1 MANKKKHANGYATF
15 DDGLGFREIA
25 EVLHESGETPR
36 KMRHTSIRNYFL
48 RGMEKLAE
56 PIAEQSGRS
65 VREIARDPR
74 VQTALAEI
82 LRSKNNDDRID
93 I

>member
-1 MANKKKHANGYATF
+1 MANKKKHENGYATF

-25 EVLHESGETPR
+25 ELLHDTQETPK

-56 PIAEQSGRS
+56 PIAKQSGRT

-74 VQTALAEI
+74 FQTALAEI
-82 LRSKNNDDRID
+82 LRSKDNNGID
-93 I
+93 L

>member
-1 MANKKKHANGYATF
+1 MANKKKHDNGYATF
-15 DDGLGFREIA
+15 KDGMGFREIA
-25 EVLHESGETPR
+25 DQLVEEGMTPR

-56 PIAEQSGRS
+56 PIAQQSGRT

-74 VQTALAEI
+74 FQTALAEI
-82 LRSKNNDDRID
+82 LRSKTNDEGID

>member
-1 MANKKKHANGYATF
+1 MANKKKHENGYATF
-15 DDGLGFREIA
+15 EDGLGFREIA
-25 EVLHESGETPR
+25 EKLHETGETPS

-56 PIAEQSGRS
+56 PVAAKSGRT

-74 VQTALAEI
+74 FQQAMAEI
-82 LRSKNNDDRID
+82 LRSEYGID
-93 I
+93 L

>member
-25 EVLHESGETPR
+25 ELLHDTQETPK

-56 PIAEQSGRS
+56 PIAKQSGRT

-74 VQTALAEI
+74 FQTALAEI
-82 LRSKNNDDRID
+82 LRSKDNNGID
-93 I
+93 L

>member
-1 MANKKKHANGYATF
+1 MANKKKHTNGYATF

-25 EVLHESGETPR
+25 ELLHDTQETPK

-56 PIAEQSGRS
+56 PIAKQSGRT

-74 VQTALAEI
+74 FQTALAEI
-82 LRSKNNDDRID
+82 LRSKDNNGID
-93 I
+93 L

>member
-1 MANKKKHANGYATF
+1 MANKKKHTNGYATF
-15 DDGLGFREIA
+15 EDGLGFREIA
-25 EVLHESGETPR
+25 ELLHGTQETPK

-56 PIAEQSGRS
+56 PIAKQSGRT

-74 VQTALAEI
+74 FQTALAEI
-82 LRSKNNDDRID
+82 LRSKDKNGID
-93 I
+93 L

>member
-25 EVLHESGETPR
+25 DLLHVTQETPK

-56 PIAEQSGRS
+56 PIAKQSGRT

-74 VQTALAEI
+74 FQTALAEI
-82 LRSKNNDDRID
+82 LRSKDNNGID
-93 I
+93 L

>member
-25 EVLHESGETPR
+25 DLLHDTQETPK

-56 PIAEQSGRS
+56 PIAKQSGRT

-74 VQTALAEI
+74 FQTALAEI
-82 LRSKNNDDRID
+82 LRSKDNNGID
-93 I
+93 L